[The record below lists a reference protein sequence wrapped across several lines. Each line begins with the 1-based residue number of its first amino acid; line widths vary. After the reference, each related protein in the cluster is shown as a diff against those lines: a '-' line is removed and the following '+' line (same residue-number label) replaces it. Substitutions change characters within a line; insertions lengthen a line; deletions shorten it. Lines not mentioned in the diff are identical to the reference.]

1 MQECEQLPEYWEDG
15 PSASAGGGERRRD
28 GGVLH
33 CGESHPLRTGLAAH
47 LSISHGQKWG
57 SVHSQVRA
65 SLGNRVWCSVPL
77 SGLLHFIPPQGL
89 SPNPWK
95 VSQLTIPDTN
105 PPRPSPQR
113 FLNLLS
119 LWLQNKNV

>member
-1 MQECEQLPEYWEDG
+1 MQECEQLPEYWEDV

-47 LSISHGQKWG
+47 LSICHGQKWG
-57 SVHSQVRA
+57 SAHSQVRA
-65 SLGNRVWCSVPL
+65 SLGKRVVAQCAPFWPTTF
-77 SGLLHFIPPQGL
+77 HPPQGL
-89 SPNPWK
+89 SPNLWK